1 MTNSYYF
8 IIILGIII
16 IWFQV
21 LPSTNYA
28 QITTCN
34 NEISLMNHTKMVL
47 VKELHSNRG
56 QGNDFETTTNL
67 RSTRTR
73 RPRRR
78 QGHLH
83 LRTVHGIVNI
93 IGWGILLPIGVL
105 AARYLK
111 KLPLDLGSQWYS
123 VHVLSQISGF
133 ILGTIGWGLGFSIH
147 RAAKDP
153 KRTMSLHGIIGT
165 LIFALAA
172 IQVCG

>member
-1 MTNSYYF
+1 M
-8 IIILGIII
+8 
-16 IWFQV
+16 
-21 LPSTNYA
+21 
-28 QITTCN
+28 
-34 NEISLMNHTKMVL
+34 
-47 VKELHSNRG
+47 
-56 QGNDFETTTNL
+56 
-67 RSTRTR
+67 
-73 RPRRR
+73 
-78 QGHLH
+78 
-83 LRTVHGIVNI
+83 HGIVNI

-172 IQVCG
+172 IQVSDYLFYSLNMINSWNESFTFLIY